1 MQQLLIQFP
10 IKSEKKEIWESLLFS
25 DLGLPYT
32 KTLPGL
38 SSAEHRFS
46 QDKDNNLIWHLWEK
60 WQTKEDYQNYISTP
74 LRSKTSKFMEVVLE
88 CSNGEMKEIW
98 IDLY

>member
-10 IKSEKKEIWESLLFS
+10 IKQDKKEIWISLLNS
-25 DLGLPYT
+25 KIGLPYT
-32 KTLPGL
+32 KTMDGFI
-38 SSAEHRFS
+38 SAEHGIS
-46 QDKDNNLIWHLWEK
+46 KDKDNNLIWHLWEK
-60 WQTKEDYQNYISTP
+60 WHTKEDYQNYIFKP

>member
-10 IKSEKKEIWESLLFS
+10 IKQDKKEIWISLLNS
-25 DLGLPYT
+25 KIGLPYT
-32 KTLPGL
+32 KTMDGFI
-38 SSAEHRFS
+38 SAEHGIS
-46 QDKDNNLIWHLWEK
+46 KDKDNDLIWHLWEK
-60 WQTKEDYQNYISTP
+60 WHPKEDYQNYISTP
-74 LRSKTSKFMEVVLE
+74 LRSKTGKFMEVVLE